1 MSFLNI
7 ALLGGALALA
17 IPIIIHLFH
26 KSRFQI
32 VKWGAMHLLEA
43 VLRTNQRRIKIE
55 QIILLIIRAA
65 IPAVL
70 ALCMARPVWKGMHKL
85 MGEARTSTVILLDN
99 SYSMAASRAGTSN
112 FSLAKDEAARL
123 LNELPRGS
131 DAQVVLMG
139 EGGAPLLDEPTYDL
153 ARLTQAL
160 KGLEANYG
168 TATLPAGLDF
178 AANVFGQMHESS
190 RNLVVMT
197 DFQRISFEATE
208 DAEVGQMMDRLR
220 KLALPPE
227 ITFFDVGS
235 EVKDNVAIESLDY

>member
-1 MSFLNI
+1 VNFLNG
-7 ALLGGALALA
+7 ALLFGALALS

-65 IPAVL
+65 IPAIL
-70 ALCMARPVWKGMHKL
+70 ALCMARPVWRGVQKL
-85 MGEARTSTVILLDN
+85 MGESRTSTVILLDN

-112 FSLAKDEAARL
+112 FSIARDESGRL

-160 KGLEANYG
+160 KQIEAGYGAATVPAALEFSTG
-168 TATLPAGLDF
+168 
-178 AANVFGQMHESS
+178 VFGQMHESRRS
-190 RNLVVMT
+190 LIVMT
-197 DFQRISFEATE
+197 DFQRISFEATDKPGTTVIV
-208 DAEVGQMMDRLR
+208 DAAYVETHVG
-220 KLALPPE
+220 ALVRDTDLSKH
-227 ITFFDVGS
+227 I
-235 EVKDNVAIESLDY
+235 L